1 MTKVIEVSDKIAH
14 GKAIDEGIRRV
25 IRTGEAFNQRV
36 QSIAVMIVQHA
47 MAHGDC
53 LRAVKLCRAIN
64 PHQRNSLVGWFQV
77 VSPINVIMGKSA
89 ADDNAR
95 FFKEDSPKR
104 NPFNLDKAKMVM
116 WWTDPLGVNPEPKP
130 LEEHGAFWAGLEKYV
145 TKAIADAKKE
155 DAKAK
160 YTEDARAAV
169 LASADNVLKTL
180 RNLRVAELAALA
192 ASNVAEQKQD
202 NEQGQG
208 EETTEATPSSVAHL
222 PVGQAA

>member
-53 LRAVKLCRAIN
+53 LRAVKLCRAVN

-95 FFKEDSPKR
+95 FFKDDSPKR

-130 LEEHGAFWAGLEKYV
+130 LEEHGAFWASMEKAC
-145 TKAIADAKKE
+145 TKAISDAKKE
-155 DAKAK
+155 DGKAK
-160 YTEDARAAV
+160 YTEESRDAV
-169 LASADNVLKTL
+169 VASANNVLKML
-180 RNLRVAELAALA
+180 RQLRVAELAALA
-192 ASNVAEQKQD
+192 ASSTVNDSESTDAQQD
-202 NEQGQG
+202 
-208 EETTEATPSSVAHL
+208 AP
-222 PVGQAA
+222 PVVDMPVDRAAA